1 MKNLRSNRPGSRS
14 GLSVRGI
21 AMAAALVAFGAAG
34 SVAHAQST
42 DGKVFG
48 NAPVGSTVLAKS
60 TTTGTRREVR
70 VDKKGRYAIRA
81 LPVGVYTVTLSQ
93 NGQPVARH
101 LNVPVIVG
109 RGIQVNFDSQL
120 AVASSR

>member
-1 MKNLRSNRPGSRS
+1 MTSGEQRQTPGYPRYPPYQKRMKPMKNLRSNRPGSRS

-81 LPVGVYTVTLSQ
+81 
-93 NGQPVARH
+93 
-101 LNVPVIVG
+101 
-109 RGIQVNFDSQL
+109 
-120 AVASSR
+120 